1 MIILCRCGF
10 SAALKISW
18 PNNNLGVDLIK
29 TTTLNEPQIKMKG
42 DYTDTFIKDFL
53 AKILLIFVFMKI
65 KRLCWGILGEL

>member
-53 AKILLIFVFMKI
+53 AKILWFSFSWKSKGYV
-65 KRLCWGILGEL
+65 GVY